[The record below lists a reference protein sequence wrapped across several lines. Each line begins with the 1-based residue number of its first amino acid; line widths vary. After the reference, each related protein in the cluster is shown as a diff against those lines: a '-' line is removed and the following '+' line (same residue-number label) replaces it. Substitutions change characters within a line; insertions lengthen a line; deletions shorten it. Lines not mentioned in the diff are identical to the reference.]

1 LKYKCSERST
11 TSALIT
17 QNKFLAAAAVK
28 FKETQTMILNRL
40 GNKTRIAQ
48 DIIQHFPKHRTFIDM
63 FFGAGGIFFNKP
75 LADYNFC
82 NDIDDNV
89 FNLYTVL
96 QKQKYELIEAIEL
109 MPITES
115 LMKYWNNNI
124 EDEPIQKAV
133 RFLMLSNFGYM
144 GKPETLCFG
153 QSYGN
158 QKKSTLSK
166 IQQTFDRIKFSQFMC
181 TDFRKV
187 LGKVQFRD
195 NENEAFIYADPPYIN
210 QTHTYKEGFTESDTI
225 DLFQLLVGTGV
236 KFAISEFDNDF
247 VMGLANDYKLN
258 IITIGERQN
267 MKNRRTEILVTNY
280 RKPLSLF
287 DGV

>member
-1 LKYKCSERST
+1 
-11 TSALIT
+11 
-17 QNKFLAAAAVK
+17 
-28 FKETQTMILNRL
+28 MILNRL